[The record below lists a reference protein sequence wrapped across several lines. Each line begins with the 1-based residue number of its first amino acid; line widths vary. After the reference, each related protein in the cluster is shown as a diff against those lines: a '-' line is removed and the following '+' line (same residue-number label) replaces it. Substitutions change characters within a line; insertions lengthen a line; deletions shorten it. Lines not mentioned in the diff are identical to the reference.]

1 MKPKM
6 NISEF
11 KKFQKVMQE
20 QLGEICER
28 VVNDGE
34 YSLLTISKKLDGIVY
49 QYTGKEELICDTDEN
64 NKKKILFVKDLIDS
78 FNENESQINV
88 KVEDARKNNKVHKKF
103 FIHLLPSLT
112 DGDIHRK
119 DVLLMMFSSVL
130 INHIWK
136 ENPKAFEWSLGDL
149 EEDFVDD
156 SDV

>member
-1 MKPKM
+1 MK
-6 NISEF
+6 
-11 KKFQKVMQE
+11 
-20 QLGEICER
+20 
-28 VVNDGE
+28 
-34 YSLLTISKKLDGIVY
+34 T
-49 QYTGKEELICDTDEN
+49 TKEN
-64 NKKKILFVKDLIDS
+64 SFVEDLIDS

-136 ENPKAFEWSLGDL
+136 ENSKAFEWSLGDL
-149 EEDFVDD
+149 QEDFVDD